1 MIMSLVRGCPNIAEG
16 IRALKACPERSEG
29 RRLGEDARPDGCDYS
44 PDFLTWR
51 FTEGTSGTGFGTV
64 GIADPLSPVEV
75 EGATGSSCP
84 ARGE

>member
-1 MIMSLVRGCPNIAEG
+1 VAPGG
-16 IRALKACPERSEG
+16 ALRDF
-29 RRLGEDARPDGCDYS
+29 LGPSGAHGDYS

-51 FTEGTSGTGFGTV
+51 LTGGRSGTGFGTEE
-64 GIADPLSPVEV
+64 IDPLSPVEV